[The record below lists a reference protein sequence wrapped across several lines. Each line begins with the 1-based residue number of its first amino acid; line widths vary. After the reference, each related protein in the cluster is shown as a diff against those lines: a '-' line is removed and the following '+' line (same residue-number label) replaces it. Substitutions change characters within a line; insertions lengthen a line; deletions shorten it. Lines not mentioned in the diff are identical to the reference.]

1 MASRLPPLALDE
13 LAARLGALAPVP
25 APGVVAALLEHYDEL
40 RRWAGRVSLIGPGT
54 ASAAIERHYAQSLA
68 GSPLIPSGRMLDIGS
83 GAGFPGLVLAA
94 ARPDVEV
101 VLLERRLRKAAFLRS
116 AARRMGVRVEVL
128 EGDLRTVLP
137 RTRPEALDSVTL
149 RAVGLVDQEWQVVLD
164 HTNRQAVF
172 VLWQGRETPDL
183 PPGFREEMAVEL
195 AGRQTRVVRYRW
207 RQPR

>member
-1 MASRLPPLALDE
+1 
-13 LAARLGALAPVP
+13 
-25 APGVVAALLEHYDEL
+25 
-40 RRWAGRVSLIGPGT
+40 
-54 ASAAIERHYAQSLA
+54 
-68 GSPLIPSGRMLDIGS
+68 
-83 GAGFPGLVLAA
+83 
-94 ARPDVEV
+94 
-101 VLLERRLRKAAFLRS
+101 
-116 AARRMGVRVEVL
+116 
-128 EGDLRTVLP
+128 
-137 RTRPEALDSVTL
+137 VTL